1 MAIDRE
7 KIFQAAQK
15 YIERKRYDRA
25 IAEYQRIVQ
34 EDPNDARTLLK
45 IGDLQARLRAYPEA
59 IATYDR
65 VAQYYTAQGMSLKAI
80 AVYKQIREI
89 VRKHV
94 PELADRYAYIGPR
107 LAEIYTELGLISD
120 ALAAWD
126 EVATRLLKAGRDRE
140 AIDVFRH
147 MVQLDGSNPLP
158 HLRLAE
164 ACCRVHALDEAV
176 MAFSRAGDL
185 LLELGRRD
193 DALKVIER
201 LLHFRAEPLIARRA
215 AELYLERGSRE
226 DCMLALAKLQI
237 SFQADPKD
245 LDTLGLLARAFT
257 GIGQGQKAIEVYK
270 EMARLA
276 REQGRVDLLP
286 GLIERL
292 RASAPDDHA
301 HVLESLLPPLA
312 PPETIVPDPNE
323 AEIVEVDLL
332 EPAEPAQAR
341 TVRPRERR
349 PSSRPSNRAPTE
361 RVRAEPREFD
371 VHAHAKKALADA
383 ESFRRLRLFSKAVG
397 TLNLALEVD
406 PLSIEIREKLRQIL
420 LEAGDREGAIAESV
434 NIAAVY
440 MDAGDTER
448 AAALLREVL
457 QKDPEHAGAIA
468 LLHQLTATE
477 AAAAADAAALAPSVE
492 ALASEPPRELFGNDA
507 PLPSYDLEE
516 ISPERVIAGPAAI
529 APPTSDAL
537 PSFALS
543 DDEAPELVEIEEISE
558 IEEIREIESGADP
571 SARTALEE
579 ALEEAEFF
587 AARGLF
593 TDARAILL
601 EQLART
607 PHNRLVLER
616 LREVEAELGAE
627 GGSKTIERSQ
637 VGVSAPPDFDLPGS
651 LSALDGLRPSV
662 PSSGSYG
669 RARPSLLPTSVD
681 VEQFFAKFK
690 AGIRADVSDNDAATH
705 YDLALAYREM
715 GLLADAVKEFDLAA
729 RDPERECMSYAM
741 IGLMHFEQGQL
752 GHAIEAYRRA
762 LAASYKTREQELGL
776 HYDMALV
783 YERLGDTE
791 GALEHY
797 QLVAQL
803 DPTYRDVEDRI
814 QVLTVG
820 GERPQR
826 EASGTRVVNDD
837 DDFERVFDDLFESKS
852 R

>member
-1 MAIDRE
+1 
-7 KIFQAAQK
+7 
-15 YIERKRYDRA
+15 
-25 IAEYQRIVQ
+25 
-34 EDPNDARTLLK
+34 
-45 IGDLQARLRAYPEA
+45 G
-59 IATYDR
+59 
-65 VAQYYTAQGMSLKAI
+65 
-80 AVYKQIREI
+80 
-89 VRKHV
+89 
-94 PELADRYAYIGPR
+94 
-107 LAEIYTELGLISD
+107 
-120 ALAAWD
+120 
-126 EVATRLLKAGRDRE
+126 
-140 AIDVFRH
+140 
-147 MVQLDGSNPLP
+147 NPLP

-185 LLELGRRD
+185 LLGMGRRD

-286 GLIERL
+286 ALIERL
-292 RASAPDDHA
+292 RASVPDEHA

-312 PPETIVPDPNE
+312 PPETILPDPNE
-323 AEIVEVDLL
+323 AEVVEVDLL
-332 EPAEPAQAR
+332 DAAEPAPAGTAR
-341 TVRPRERR
+341 QREAR
-349 PSSRPSNRAPTE
+349 PSSRPSSRAPGTRE
-361 RVRAEPREFD
+361 RVRSEPREFD

-397 TLNLALEVD
+397 TLNIALEVD
-406 PLSIEIREKLRQIL
+406 PLSIEIRDKLRQIL

-448 AAALLREVL
+448 AATLLREVL

-468 LLHQLTATE
+468 LLHQLTTSE
-477 AAAAADAAALAPSVE
+477 AAAAEETGGSAPPV
-492 ALASEPPRELFGNDA
+492 AQVLASEPPRELFGNDA

-516 ISPERVIAGPAAI
+516 ISPEQVLAAPAAVS
-529 APPTSDAL
+529 PPASDAL
-537 PSFALS
+537 PSFALGEAS
-543 DDEAPELVEIEEISE
+543 GEAPEEVVEIEEISE
-558 IEEIREIESGADP
+558 IEEIREIDAGAGADA

-593 TDARAILL
+593 TDARAILV

-616 LREVEAELGAE
+616 LREVEAELGSE

-637 VGVSAPPDFDLPGS
+637 LGVTAPPDFDLPGS
-651 LSALDGLRPSV
+651 LSALDGLRPST
-662 PSSGSYG
+662 PSGG
-669 RARPSLLPTSVD
+669 GVFGQARPSLLPTGVD
-681 VEQFFAKFK
+681 VEKFFAKFK

-729 RDPERECMSYAM
+729 RDPERECMCYAM
-741 IGLMHFEQGQL
+741 IGIMHFEQGQH

-762 LAASYKTREQELGL
+762 LASNRKTREQELGL
-776 HYDMALV
+776 HYDMAMAH
-783 YERLGDTE
+783 ERLGDIDA
-791 GALEHY
+791 ALEHY
-797 QLVAQL
+797 QMVTRL

-814 QVLTVG
+814 QALTGG
-820 GERPQR
+820 GERPRR